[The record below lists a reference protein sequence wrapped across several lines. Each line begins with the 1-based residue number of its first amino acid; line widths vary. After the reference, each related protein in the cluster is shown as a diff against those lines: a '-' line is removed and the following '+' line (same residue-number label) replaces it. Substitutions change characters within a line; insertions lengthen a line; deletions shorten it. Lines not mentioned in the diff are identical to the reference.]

1 MKQVAKVT
9 TVRDLSENNKRIN
22 VDILKD

>member
-1 MKQVAKVT
+1 MKQVAKMT

-22 VDILKD
+22 VDIPKD

>member
-22 VDILKD
+22 VDIPKD